1 MAAVAK
7 VDADGYPTFQLGKP
21 RFDQSTFFGRYRHF
35 LDVID
40 PRTLFTTKEGL
51 AQAGQLLEDYK
62 NGNLPDGVT
71 NKQLWEAQKIKTA
84 ILHPDTGEKIL
95 MPFRMS
101 GFVPFGTPIVVG
113 LLLPNQT
120 MVTTIFWQWLNQTHN
135 ACVNY
140 SNRNATKPT
149 PVSRFVQGY
158 VGAVTSAV
166 GIAVGLNGLVKKARA
181 FSPTTRMVVQRF
193 IPFPAV
199 ATANVFNLI
208 LMRNNELREGIEVT
222 DKEGHLVGSSKIAAK
237 HALFETAVTRAFL
250 PVPILLLPP
259 LVMSVVERTA
269 WLLARP
275 RMVIPMHALVC
286 TAAFGFALPI
296 AIALFPQYS
305 EISTSK
311 LEPEIQAA
319 TQELSVIYNK
329 GL

>member
-7 VDADGYPTFQLGKP
+7 VDADGYPTFRLGKP

-40 PRTLFTTKEGL
+40 PRTLFTTKAGL
-51 AQAGQLLEDYK
+51 VQASQLLEDYR
-62 NGNLPDGVT
+62 NGTLPEGVT

-84 ILHPDTGEKIL
+84 ILHPDTGEKIF

-140 SNRNATKPT
+140 ANRNATKPT

-158 VGAVTSAV
+158 LGAVTSAV
-166 GIAVGLNGLVKKARA
+166 GIAVGLNVLVKKARR

-222 DKEGHLVGSSKIAAK
+222 DKEGHLVGTSKTAAK
-237 HALFETAVTRAFL
+237 HALSETAVSRVVITAL
-250 PVPILLLPP
+250 VTGLPP
-259 LVMSVVERTA
+259 AIMLPLQRTA
-269 WLLARP
+269 WLQARP

-319 TQELSVIYNK
+319 TQELTVIYNK

>member
-7 VDADGYPTFQLGKP
+7 VDADGYPAFRLGKP
-21 RFDQSTFFGRYRHF
+21 RFDQVWLPY
-35 LDVID
+35 VP
-40 PRTLFTTKEGL
+40 PRNLEVPQANLEAGL
-51 AQAGQLLEDYK
+51 AQASQLLEDYR
-62 NGNLPDGVT
+62 NGTLPEGVT

-84 ILHPDTGEKIL
+84 ILHPDTGEKIF

-140 SNRNATKPT
+140 ANRNATKPT

-158 VGAVTSAV
+158 LGAVTSAV
-166 GIAVGLNGLVKKARA
+166 GI
-181 FSPTTRMVVQRF
+181 
-193 IPFPAV
+193 AV

-222 DKEGHLVGSSKIAAK
+222 DKEGHLVGTSKTAAK

-259 LVMSVVERTA
+259 LVMAMVERTA
-269 WLLARP
+269 WLQARP

-319 TQELSVIYNK
+319 TQELTVIYNK